1 MPTAA
6 YADLDDVV
14 VRAREAAKAAGEL
27 PRHPSATSTVD
38 LPKHVRL
45 GTWLC
50 EMVRS
55 GEWADMMAEITAGD
69 PEVAD
74 RASVT

>member
-1 MPTAA
+1 MPTTA

-27 PRHPSATSTVD
+27 PRVPSAPSAVD
-38 LPKHVRL
+38 LPKHVKL
-45 GTWLC
+45 GAWLS
-50 EMVRS
+50 EMIRS
-55 GEWADMMAEITAGD
+55 GEWADMMTEITAGD